1 MLDYGKQ
8 DLNVFCSYSNGSPH
22 LPRTLSSHERT
33 FSMSALDSANQHF
46 SHDICQQMLC
56 FDLYLKVLCNS
67 DKVVSRACRVH
78 LCFILGVFFHTYI
91 RYVSR
96 QWIVI
101 RVLLLNTIP
110 DSEGANQ
117 HQGWSHWPS
126 CSSTSFYISTYR
138 LPYPFVPTK
147 TMAGSLKTWRESY
160 KTIGFFLDLL
170 QSIHINAGSPR
181 YPVWIHLLWKNPC
194 SDIEFNFPKQCYQS
208 CLICLE
214 VYQGAIPVETFF
226 LKQGKNGGNF
236 KEPFS
241 VRT

>member
-1 MLDYGKQ
+1 MSCAL
-8 DLNVFCSYSNGSPH
+8 VFHFGCFLSY
-22 LPRTLSSHERT
+22 LYT
-33 FSMSALDSANQHF
+33 
-46 SHDICQQMLC
+46 LC
-56 FDLYLKVLCNS
+56 FTTMN
-67 DKVVSRACRVH
+67 
-78 LCFILGVFFHTYI
+78 
-91 RYVSR
+91 RYQGSIIEYYTWLR
-96 QWIVI
+96 RSQS
-101 RVLLLNTIP
+101 T
-110 DSEGANQ
+110 SF
-117 HQGWSHWPS
+117 QGWSHWPS